1 MTNAVVTGTP
11 NVQILVAK
19 YQKEPKLHRE
29 KVGNVQDEPGIP
41 CHARMPE
48 SCQRHLSIELRS

>member
-29 KVGNVQDEPGIP
+29 KVGHVQDELEYLVT
-41 CHARMPE
+41 PE
-48 SCQRHLSIELRS
+48 RLKAAKDICP